1 MKRTLATAFLC
12 LLLVTPAWAGMA
24 EATAAYE
31 RGDYATSL
39 REIRPLA
46 GQGRAD
52 AQFKLGYLYKKGQ
65 GVPRDYAE
73 AVRWYRKAA
82 EQGYAL
88 AQSNLGVMY
97 ARGNGVPQDYVQARK
112 WFNLAAIQGH
122 KKAQKNRDIA
132 AKNMTPADV
141 SKAQKLAHEWWV
153 AFKKRKRK

>member
-1 MKRTLATAFLC
+1 
-12 LLLVTPAWAGMA
+12 MA

-46 GQGRAD
+46 EQGRAD

-97 ARGNGVPQDYVQARK
+97 ARGNGVAQVS
-112 WFNLAAIQGH
+112 LAAIQGH
-122 KKAQKNRDIA
+122 RKAQIYRDIA
-132 AKNMTPADV
+132 AKKMTPADV
-141 SKAQKLAHEWWV
+141 AKAEKLAREWWA
-153 AFKKRKRK
+153 AFKKQKSQ